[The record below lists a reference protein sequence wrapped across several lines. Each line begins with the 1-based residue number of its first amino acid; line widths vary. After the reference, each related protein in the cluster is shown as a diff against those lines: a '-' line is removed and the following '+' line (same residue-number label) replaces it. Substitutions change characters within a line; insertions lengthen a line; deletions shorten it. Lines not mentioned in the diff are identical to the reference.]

1 MQTRRGSSVFR
12 LFVLIAMLGFIGLGA
27 AYWGGVG
34 QGVVSN
40 RPELHPLSLTVTP
53 ASPVKLGESVTL
65 KVGVENRSQRAV
77 TDSGR
82 FSLGFYYR
90 TLGDL
95 QWERLPEEVTFGT
108 GLKSTEVKNASIQFS
123 TLALKNLPKEKTEFV
138 VELRALVDYK
148 NEVDE
153 QDERNNQIAT
163 AVTLRVTTT
172 VGKPDLSPIELRFDC
187 LPASVSPCPAA
198 GISQDIQAIQIMAT
212 IANLSD
218 SLFEGTLNAKFRLC
232 RVNTATKPSRCDTPE
247 IPALESDKD
256 VVTLEPQASQTCKER
271 GQQAGLCAARRTLLF
286 PSSGDLLKGG
296 RLSVSPGTYRVEV
309 QIGTNVEEVDK
320 GNNFLVGFFTI
331 PGPELRPTG
340 IRFEPSIIRER
351 GILTVY
357 VTVKNEGRL
366 NQEGRFKVRFTVNQH
381 EFSETGDIVE
391 LPEGLTGLNAGAEQ
405 VFKATLMADRFKL
418 QRNQSALIQAQ
429 VDPDNIVSEQD
440 ESNNTI
446 ESKLTVLESAPMLAE
461 LRPKALLL
469 NPLSPVEKE
478 TLSQTTFAQPGKA
491 QTVRITAKLINTGE
505 ANAASVRA
513 CFSYKPST
521 SVVWTEITPSP
532 TCPSGGGAS
541 PLSLERLM
549 KPESEGI
556 DATADLNVENLPPG
570 SYEIRAVVN
579 PVVLDRDG
587 KEDAAARIPE
597 LDFFNNEIVTH
608 MLLLAPIKPDLI
620 VSSRL
625 TPALGVNFGTP
636 FSISATISNH
646 GDDVVEKPFKVQFR
660 ALHAEDFASAAQK
673 PIIATVTVPA
683 SKEKPL
689 APGQSRELALTV
701 ATGDI
706 PPVTPGVP
714 FLNRPG
720 LYIFEVAVD
729 PDNEIDEQNE
739 ANNAF
744 VNAFDPLN
752 QANAFKINGPDLTL
766 DRNGFCVQMTSDG
779 FCNERLQFVTGE
791 SFLVS
796 ANITNR
802 GVQIARSYNVEIRL
816 CRGQLQCKDSDLIT
830 SNTVPM
836 TPLENGKTVRTRPV
850 EFNTKGLPPGR
861 YQLNTV
867 IDPASPGKPFGEVLE
882 ELETDNITGV
892 LNIQIGEQPD
902 LVMKKLFFDVKAPVV
917 GPQSVVTVVADV
929 SNEGKGSPLQPV
941 PVQFAIRS
949 ADQQNEPR
957 DWKVFDTKIAIPTD
971 TDVFFIDPGRQGKA
985 QGILKVADLRLAA
998 GRYLVRATANAENK
1012 IPELDGDRPVATRN
1026 NSLTIEI
1033 EIQIGAD
1040 SGGGNWGPGGT
1051 PPSGPCPVPGFQGI
1065 DLRIGSLGFNPNTA
1079 SIPQDGRVR
1088 VQAVVDNAGL
1098 RPSGSFQVQFGYRRA
1113 NTLQQPTQ
1121 FALQTFESL
1130 TSCQNANVQADF
1142 DNFLLALEPG
1152 EYELI
1157 VTVDPFNFV
1166 REEDKSNNQAFRTL
1180 TIRR

>member
-1 MQTRRGSSVFR
+1 
-12 LFVLIAMLGFIGLGA
+12 MLGFIGLGA

-90 TLGDL
+90 TFGDS
-95 QWERLPEEVTFGT
+95 QWERLPEDVTFGT

-123 TLALKNLPKEKTEFV
+123 TLTLKNLPKEKTEFV
-138 VELRALVDYK
+138 VELRVLVDYK

-172 VGKPDLSPIELRFDC
+172 VGKPDLSPVDIRFDC
-187 LPASVSPCPAA
+187 LPASVTPCPAA

-218 SLFEGTLNAKFRLC
+218 SVFEGTLNTTFSIC
-232 RVNTATKPSRCDTPE
+232 RANTATKPPSCISTAQAF
-247 IPALESDKD
+247 PALESGKD

-286 PSSGDLLKGG
+286 PPSGDLLRGG
-296 RLSVSPGTYRVEV
+296 KLSVTPGTYRVEV
-309 QIGTNVEEVDK
+309 QIGTNIEEVDK
-320 GNNFLVGFFTI
+320 GNNILVSFFTI

-357 VTVKNEGRL
+357 VTVKNEGRV

-381 EFSETGDIVE
+381 EFSETGDILE

-405 VFKATLMADRFKL
+405 IFKATLFADRFKL

-429 VDPDNIVSEQD
+429 VDPDNTVSEQD

-478 TLSQTTFAQPGKA
+478 TLTQTTFVQPGKT
-491 QTVRITAKLINTGE
+491 QTVRITAKIINTGE
-505 ANAASVRA
+505 ASVENVRV
-513 CFSYKPST
+513 CFSYRNST
-521 SVVWTEITPSP
+521 AVVWTTKDRDNQKEIVSSP
-532 TCPSGGGAS
+532 HCPTSGTS
-541 PLSLERLM
+541 PLKLERLM
-549 KPESEGI
+549 KPESDGI
-556 DATADLNVENLPPG
+556 DATADLIVENLPPG
-570 SYEIRAVVN
+570 SYEVRAVVN
-579 PVVLDRDG
+579 PVVLDRDS
-587 KEDAAARIPE
+587 KEGPAAHIPE
-597 LDFFNNEIVTH
+597 LDLFNNEIVTH
-608 MLLLAPIKPDLI
+608 MLLLAPIKPDLE
-620 VSSRL
+620 VSFRL
-625 TPALGVNFGTP
+625 SPTLGVNFGTP
-636 FSISATISNH
+636 FTFSATITNN
-646 GDDVVEKPFKVQFR
+646 GDDVVDKPFKVQFN
-660 ALHAEDFASAAQK
+660 ALHAENIVTPERKQV
-673 PIIATVTVPA
+673 IGTITVPA
-683 SKEKPL
+683 SKERPL
-689 APGQSRELALTV
+689 APGQTRELTITV

-714 FLNRPG
+714 FINRPG
-720 LYIFEVAVD
+720 IYILEVTVD
-729 PDNEIDEQNE
+729 PDNEIEEQKETNNTA
-739 ANNAF
+739 ANLP
-744 VNAFDPLN
+744 DPLN
-752 QANAFKINGPDLTL
+752 PASAFKINGPDLTL
-766 DRNGFCVQMTSDG
+766 DRNGFCVQMTSEG

-796 ANITNR
+796 ANIFNR
-802 GVQIARSYNVEIRL
+802 GSQIARSYNVEIRL
-816 CRGQLQCKDSDLIT
+816 CRGQLQCKDSELIT

-836 TPLENGKTVRTRPV
+836 APLENGNRVRTRPV

-867 IDPASPGKPFGEVLE
+867 IDPASPSKPFGEVLE
-882 ELETDNITGV
+882 ELETDNNTGV

-929 SNEGKGSPLQPV
+929 GNEGKGSPLQPV

-957 DWKVFDTKIAIPTD
+957 DWKVFDVKIAIPTD

-998 GRYLVRATANAENK
+998 GRYLVRATANPENK
-1012 IPELDGDRPVATRN
+1012 IPELDGDRPVTTRN

-1040 SGGGNWGPGGT
+1040 SGGGSWGPGGT

-1065 DLRIGSLGFNPNTA
+1065 DLRIGSLGFNPSTA

-1088 VQAVVDNAGL
+1088 VQAIVDNAGL

-1113 NTLQQPTQ
+1113 NTLQPSTQ

-1152 EYELI
+1152 EYELV